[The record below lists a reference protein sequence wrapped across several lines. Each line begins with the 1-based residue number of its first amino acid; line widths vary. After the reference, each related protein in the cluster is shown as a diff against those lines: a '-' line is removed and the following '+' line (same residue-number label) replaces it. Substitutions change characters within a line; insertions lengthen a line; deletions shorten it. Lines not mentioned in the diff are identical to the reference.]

1 VIQVRVSRK
10 GADRI
15 ASGHP
20 WIFAADVENRAA
32 AQAGD
37 VVEVV
42 DIKGRRFGSA
52 HYSSTS
58 QITLRML
65 DRGSAAIDADFFR
78 ARIEAAE
85 KYRKRVVRD
94 SNTYR
99 LVHSE
104 GDRLPGLIIDRY
116 ADCFSVQFL
125 SQGMDRAKDVIADV
139 LEEMFHPLAIVARN
153 DASVREKEGLP
164 RVIEVMRGEL
174 PQPLRVAMN
183 GFTLGAD
190 LVGGQK
196 TGIFLDQRENYLAAA
211 SHGFGHALD
220 CFTSTGGF
228 ALHLSRVCE
237 SVEAVDSSEAAISTV
252 RGNLAGNNITNVTA
266 READVFDLLPTYAA
280 AKKKF
285 DTIVLDPPAF
295 AKSRT
300 AVEGALRGYREI
312 NQRALRLLNPGGVL
326 VTCSCSHLVSE
337 VALLEVIGQAALD
350 TGKTLRVLERR
361 VQAADHPILLAVP
374 ETMYL
379 KCIIL
384 QSV

>member
-1 VIQVRVSRK
+1 MIQVRVSRK